1 MSHCFS
7 SPPPPPVYS
16 CRLFYF
22 LISLFLPKFIWM
34 RIETKHGMLY
44 FGKQYYF
51 MINLKAIF
59 LYTYWKASSGITK
72 ICTSF
77 QSIFGLHAVQMK
89 TTLIFFCWVLW
100 PQAFDIMLMY
110 FWKHVRLSNKRFWS
124 LVCKKTRET
133 FLVRYDFFFLG
144 SVWQILYFIKTELPL
159 NIKGNAIWN
168 NPLQDTVLL
177 YSIFAK
183 YIIQIFLLIW

>member
-16 CRLFYF
+16 LRLFYF

-59 LYTYWKASSGITK
+59 LYTYWIASSGITK
-72 ICTSF
+72 IYIFSKYFWSPCSTDENYFDFVFLLGSLTTSIWYHVDVLLKTCSSVK
-77 QSIFGLHAVQMK
+77 QEILKFGLQK
-89 TTLIFFCWVLW
+89 NSGDISCQIWFFFSW
-100 PQAFDIMLMY
+100 
-110 FWKHVRLSNKRFWS
+110 VRL
-124 LVCKKTRET
+124 
-133 FLVRYDFFFLG
+133 
-144 SVWQILYFIKTELPL
+144 
-159 NIKGNAIWN
+159 A
-168 NPLQDTVLL
+168 DT
-177 YSIFAK
+177 IFHK
-183 YIIQIFLLIW
+183 NRTTG